1 MSRNTGMTRP
11 VDELGRIVIPKE
23 IRKSFNIAEGMR
35 LEISVR
41 GKSIILT
48 PKEES
53 CVVCGR
59 VGAAGYQLNGVRICK
74 KCYQE
79 MKEETWD
86 E

>member
-1 MSRNTGMTRP
+1 MEGNTGMTRP
-11 VDELGRIVIPKE
+11 VDDLGRVVIPKE
-23 IRKSFNIAEGMR
+23 IRKSFNIVDGAR

-48 PKEES
+48 PRDEV

-59 VGAAGYQLNGVRICK
+59 VGATGYQLNGVRICK

-79 MKEETWD
+79 MKEESSD

>member
-1 MSRNTGMTRP
+1 MAGNTGMTRP
-11 VDELGRIVIPKE
+11 VDDLGRVVIPKE
-23 IRKSFNIAEGMR
+23 IRKSFNIVDGAR

-48 PKEES
+48 PRDEG

-59 VGAAGYQLNGVRICK
+59 VGATGYQLNGVRICK

-79 MKEETWD
+79 MKEESSD